1 MFSVLR
7 PFLFK
12 LDPETT
18 HDLAIKSLKFNY
30 LPRKMFE
37 VEDEQILNIEL
48 LGKNFPNPIGLAA
61 GFDKSAE
68 VYNSLLKFGFG
79 FVEVGTVT
87 PLKQFGNPRPR
98 IFRLEEDSALINRLG
113 FNNDGIEI
121 IKNRIK
127 SEKKKGVLGINIG
140 PNKNTKDQK
149 NDFCL
154 GLKNFFDIADYI
166 TINISSPNTEG
177 LRDFHDQEKLKDLLL
192 ALNKI
197 KNENKINIPL
207 LLKISPDIVDNHISE
222 IADVAIKNDI
232 SGIILTNTTNSNR
245 DKLMNNFKK
254 EEGGLSGKPLQQIST
269 DMIKKFYKQLNECFE
284 DFVFVT
290 DGDQIVACAALRHY
304 KDEKKGEIYALA
316 VNKEYHN
323 TGVSSQLMEK
333 LMKRASDFDLIG
345 IFALSKY
352 GGRFF
357 LRHGFVEGVIS
368 ALPLTRQK
376 SYDHQRKST
385 IYLKKL

>member
-18 HDLAIKSLKFNY
+18 HDLAIKSLRFNY

-61 GFDKSAE
+61 GFDKSGE

-79 FVEVGTVT
+79 FIEIGTVT
-87 PLKQFGNPRPR
+87 PLKQFGNPKPR
-98 IFRLEEDSALINRLG
+98 IFRLEDDGALINRLG

-127 SEKKKGVLGINIG
+127 SEKKKGVVGINIG

-149 NDFCL
+149 NDFCI

-177 LRDFHDQEKLKDLLL
+177 LRDFHDQKKLEDLLL

-197 KNENKINIPL
+197 KSENKINIPL
-207 LLKISPDIVDNHISE
+207 LLKISPDIKDNQISE
-222 IADVAIKNDI
+222 IADTAIKNDI
-232 SGIILTNTTNSNR
+232 SGIILTNTTNSNK
-245 DKLMNNFKK
+245 DKLISDFKK
-254 EEGGLSGKPLQQIST
+254 EEGGLSGEPLQQIST
-269 DMIKKFYKQLNECFE
+269 NMIKKFYKQLSGKIPIIGVGGVNSGKSAYEKINAGASLLQLYTGLVYKGPSIVKDIKKE
-284 DFVFVT
+284 LI
-290 DGDQIVACAALRHY
+290 QIL
-304 KDEKKGEIYALA
+304 K
-316 VNKEYHN
+316 
-323 TGVSSQLMEK
+323 
-333 LMKRASDFDLIG
+333 
-345 IFALSKY
+345 
-352 GGRFF
+352 
-357 LRHGFVEGVIS
+357 VEGLDNIKD
-368 ALPLTRQK
+368 AIGKNL
-376 SYDHQRKST
+376 
-385 IYLKKL
+385 

>member
-1 MFSVLR
+1 
-7 PFLFK
+7 
-12 LDPETT
+12 
-18 HDLAIKSLKFNY
+18 
-30 LPRKMFE
+30 MFE
-37 VEDEQILNIEL
+37 VEDEQILNTEL
-48 LGKNFPNPIGLAA
+48 LGKNFPNPVGLAA

-68 VYNSLLKFGFG
+68 VYNSLLRFGFG

-87 PLKQFGNPRPR
+87 PLKQFGNSKPR
-98 IFRLEEDSALINRLG
+98 IFRLEEDGALINRLG

-121 IKNRIK
+121 IKKRIK

-269 DMIKKFYKQLNECFE
+269 DMIKKFYKQLNGKIPIIGVGGVNSGKSAYEKITAGASLLQLYTGLVYKGPLLVKNIKKE
-284 DFVFVT
+284 LI
-290 DGDQIVACAALRHY
+290 QILKSEGLNNI
-304 KDEKKGEIYALA
+304 KDAVGKGL
-316 VNKEYHN
+316 
-323 TGVSSQLMEK
+323 
-333 LMKRASDFDLIG
+333 
-345 IFALSKY
+345 
-352 GGRFF
+352 
-357 LRHGFVEGVIS
+357 
-368 ALPLTRQK
+368 
-376 SYDHQRKST
+376 
-385 IYLKKL
+385 

>member
-61 GFDKSAE
+61 GFDKSGE

-79 FVEVGTVT
+79 FIEIGTVT
-87 PLKQFGNPRPR
+87 PLKQFGNPKPR
-98 IFRLEEDSALINRLG
+98 IFRLEDDSALINRLG

-127 SEKKKGVLGINIG
+127 SEKKKGVVGINIG

-149 NDFCL
+149 NDFCI

-166 TINISSPNTEG
+166 TVNISSPNTEG
-177 LRDFHDQEKLKDLLL
+177 LRDFHDQEKLEDLLL

-197 KNENKINIPL
+197 KSENKINIPL
-207 LLKISPDIVDNHISE
+207 LLKISPDIKDNHISE
-222 IADVAIKNDI
+222 IADTAIKNDI
-232 SGIILTNTTNSNR
+232 SGIILTNTTNSNK
-245 DKLMNNFKK
+245 DKLISDFKK
-254 EEGGLSGKPLQQIST
+254 EEGGLSGEPLQQIST
-269 DMIKKFYKQLNECFE
+269 NMIKKFYKQLNGKIPIIGVGGVNSGKSAYEKIIAGASLLQLYTGLVYKGPSIVKDIKKE
-284 DFVFVT
+284 LI
-290 DGDQIVACAALRHY
+290 QIL
-304 KDEKKGEIYALA
+304 K
-316 VNKEYHN
+316 
-323 TGVSSQLMEK
+323 
-333 LMKRASDFDLIG
+333 
-345 IFALSKY
+345 
-352 GGRFF
+352 
-357 LRHGFVEGVIS
+357 VEGLNNIKD
-368 ALPLTRQK
+368 AIGKNL
-376 SYDHQRKST
+376 
-385 IYLKKL
+385 

>member
-61 GFDKSAE
+61 GFDKSGE

-79 FVEVGTVT
+79 FIEIGTVT
-87 PLKQFGNPRPR
+87 PLKQFVNPKPR
-98 IFRLEEDSALINRLG
+98 IFRIEDDSALINRLG

-127 SEKKKGVLGINIG
+127 SEKKKGVVGINIG

-149 NDFCL
+149 NDFCI

-166 TINISSPNTEG
+166 TVNISSPNTEG
-177 LRDFHDQEKLKDLLL
+177 LRDFHDQEKLEDLLL

-197 KNENKINIPL
+197 KSENKINIPL
-207 LLKISPDIVDNHISE
+207 LLKISPDIKDNQISE
-222 IADVAIKNDI
+222 IADTAIINDI
-232 SGIILTNTTNSNR
+232 SGIILTNTTNSNK
-245 DKLMNNFKK
+245 DKLISDFKK
-254 EEGGLSGKPLQQIST
+254 EEGGLSGEPLQQIST
-269 DMIKKFYKQLNECFE
+269 NMIKKFYKQLNGKIPIIGVGGVNSGKSAYEKIIAGASLLQLYTGLVYKGPSIVKNIKKE
-284 DFVFVT
+284 LI
-290 DGDQIVACAALRHY
+290 QIL
-304 KDEKKGEIYALA
+304 K
-316 VNKEYHN
+316 
-323 TGVSSQLMEK
+323 
-333 LMKRASDFDLIG
+333 
-345 IFALSKY
+345 
-352 GGRFF
+352 
-357 LRHGFVEGVIS
+357 VEGLNNIKD
-368 ALPLTRQK
+368 AIGKNL
-376 SYDHQRKST
+376 
-385 IYLKKL
+385 